1 MILTNLKL
9 HYILAMCPKGGG
21 GGGANLLPN
30 YQIAGV
36 LQIGLEEGL

>member
-1 MILTNLKL
+1 MILMNLML

-21 GGGANLLPN
+21 GGADLQPN

-36 LQIGLEEGL
+36 LQIGLVEGL